1 MMTWKSLF
9 LRIAKTA
16 ALIVPALL
24 AVLALGFALL
34 QTDMGKNILVRLA
47 ATALSKE
54 ASRKV
59 ELRGLSGWIPFNF
72 QLQGLS
78 VSDEQGLWLNVDDVS
93 VRWSPF
99 ALLGGRLS
107 IHEMTAHRVE
117 LLRPPQDQ
125 KDPHTQ
131 PPALPEWPGVL
142 SKIQI
147 ERLAAER
154 IVLGPALA
162 GEPAVLSFEAK
173 IGAEPFP
180 AGEIQTLIRLEQIDR
195 PGASLRI
202 DALYKTKEQVLS
214 IDGRFEEG
222 RDGLAA
228 RLLGIE
234 GPLAIS
240 LSGGGPVRDLEAE
253 LRAQAG
259 GIGVMQSRILLQLR
273 EERRVLA
280 NGTVRLAPAFSPAQ
294 LPALKEVLPFSLS
307 VRLPESGPWLLD
319 RFSLEAGALSLD
331 LAAAL
336 NPEEQTLEGRYTVLC
351 HDLAS
356 LRSLAKTDLKGRVK
370 VHGQFSGPLYRP
382 QSTLLIEIAD
392 AQWNEAGASR
402 AEVSLDVALMEN
414 LGGPLFP
421 PFKISGRGEALD
433 LDVSGFLLERA
444 RAGLQAT
451 FTPNL
456 KQGDLSLDLFQ
467 AKEWIKARSGFS
479 LDGHLLHLSEISI
492 TGFESTLT
500 GRATLDLETPEAR
513 GEIRGS
519 LSDLSLLLALV
530 GQELHGSAKGEA
542 GFRLGPGDRDLALS
556 LEASSLESPFGA
568 ARGLQLK
575 TRLTGTA
582 DRMTGSVDLEIRDGR
597 SGDGS
602 IALLAFKAQ
611 GDTDLA
617 EFQLHAKGRYGQDFD
632 VKTSGAFTLSKE
644 VQRLALKHFQARY
657 GPEST
662 ALPLSLIK
670 PTEVIHAKGALRVEE
685 TSFTL
690 GTGSFRGAGTYA
702 ARHVNF
708 DLDFKDLPLKLLKVA
723 GAPGLRG
730 RASGSLALAGD
741 PRQPEATFELLAVNL
756 GLEEDYFPD
765 LPDPSLD
772 LKGSFSD
779 RQVKADLVFRGLTPD
794 PLKASVAFPLTLSLA
809 PFSLVTDSRGTM
821 EVDLHGEVPLPH
833 VASLL
838 SLDDQELG
846 GRVEADLRIAGPA
859 ASPRVTGKLRMIHGS
874 YENFRIGTILREATL
889 LVTAENGRLL
899 IQEARAS
906 DGEKGTVSL
915 NGWFELS
922 PDRDF
927 PFHMDI
933 ALRDATLIRHDSVTA
948 TMGGDLV
955 FAGNRQG
962 AILSGEVTL
971 YPLDVRI
978 PRRLPQG
985 IDDLEII
992 EIHEEKTQAPVAEAR
1007 KPAQDSFAGIRLT
1020 ILIPGRGRLSGRGLD
1035 SEWQGRLE
1043 IQGPTGDP
1051 SISGELSVVRG
1062 HFNFLGKR
1070 FNLTRGVV
1078 SFLGDV
1084 PPSPI
1089 LSVTAEA
1096 STKEMTAFLELSGK
1110 VDSPELSLTSQPPL
1124 PDDEILSR
1132 LLFGR
1137 TVTQITPLQAIQL
1150 ANALDVLAGR
1160 QGFDVI
1166 DHTRRML
1173 GLDFLEIRDLGVEL
1187 DEAALR
1193 AGKYLAENVYLE
1205 VEQGLGPESG
1215 RASLQWEI
1223 TPNITIQT
1231 EVGINAEAGAGIRWK
1246 WDY

>member
-1 MMTWKSLF
+1 VKRVTFIPMMTWKSLF

-34 QTDMGKNILVRLA
+34 QTDMGKNTLMRLA

-59 ELRGLSGWIPFNF
+59 ELRGLSGWIPFDF

-107 IHEMTAHRVE
+107 IHEMTARRVE
-117 LLRPPQDQ
+117 LLRTPQDQ
-125 KDPHTQ
+125 KEPRTK

-173 IGAEPFP
+173 IGAAPFP

-234 GPLAIS
+234 GPLAVS

-253 LRAQAG
+253 LRAQ
-259 GIGVMQSRILLQLR
+259 
-273 EERRVLA
+273 
-280 NGTVRLAPAFSPAQ
+280 
-294 LPALKEVLPFSLS
+294 
-307 VRLPESGPWLLD
+307 
-319 RFSLEAGALSLD
+319 AGALSLD

-356 LRSLAKTDLKGRVK
+356 LRSLAKADLKGRLK
-370 VHGQFSGPLYRP
+370 AHGQFSGPLYRP
-382 QSTLLIEIAD
+382 QSTHLIEIAD
-392 AQWNEAGASR
+392 AQWNDAGASR

-421 PFKISGRGEALD
+421 RFKISGRGEVQAFVFQGLEKFLETTLSWEFFLQGPEKDGLHLSRFVLRSGENVLRLSGTIDPFEAKGALDVAFESHRPASLFEKAGLNVPWIGPTLVHASLEGDGQALSLKTRLRAKSTLLPQDLPEFVLVPEKEISYGADLSLHGDKILRASRLWAASGGATVEGQGSFDLSRDTLAMSWNAAFPDPARFLSLPNLSSKGPLTWSATAEGALSSLKLSTHVEALD

-451 FTPNL
+451 FTPTL

-467 AKEWIKARSGFS
+467 AKKWIKARSGFS

-542 GFRLGPGDRDLALS
+542 AFRLGPGDRDLALS

-582 DRMTGSVDLEIRDGR
+582 DRMKGSVDLEIRDGR

-670 PTEVIHAKGALRVEE
+670 PTRVIYEKGALRVEE

-702 ARHVNF
+702 ARHVDF
-708 DLDFKDLPLKLLKVA
+708 DLDFKDLPLELLKVA

-730 RASGSLALAGD
+730 RASGTLALAGD
-741 PRQPEATFELLAVNL
+741 PQQPEATFELLAVNL

-794 PLKASVAFPLTLSLA
+794 PLKASVAFPS
-809 PFSLVTDSRGTM
+809 PFPLRPFHWSRIPG
-821 EVDLHGEVPLPH
+821 
-833 VASLL
+833 ARWRS
-838 SLDDQELG
+838 
-846 GRVEADLRIAGPA
+846 IF
-859 ASPRVTGKLRMIHGS
+859 TGK
-874 YENFRIGTILREATL
+874 
-889 LVTAENGRLL
+889 
-899 IQEARAS
+899 
-906 DGEKGTVSL
+906 
-915 NGWFELS
+915 
-922 PDRDF
+922 F
-927 PFHMDI
+927 PCPTWPLFS
-933 ALRDATLIRHDSVTA
+933 ALT
-948 TMGGDLV
+948 
-955 FAGNRQG
+955 
-962 AILSGEVTL
+962 
-971 YPLDVRI
+971 
-978 PRRLPQG
+978 
-985 IDDLEII
+985 
-992 EIHEEKTQAPVAEAR
+992 
-1007 KPAQDSFAGIRLT
+1007 
-1020 ILIPGRGRLSGRGLD
+1020 
-1035 SEWQGRLE
+1035 
-1043 IQGPTGDP
+1043 
-1051 SISGELSVVRG
+1051 
-1062 HFNFLGKR
+1062 
-1070 FNLTRGVV
+1070 
-1078 SFLGDV
+1078 
-1084 PPSPI
+1084 
-1089 LSVTAEA
+1089 
-1096 STKEMTAFLELSGK
+1096 TKS
-1110 VDSPELSLTSQPPL
+1110 
-1124 PDDEILSR
+1124 
-1132 LLFGR
+1132 
-1137 TVTQITPLQAIQL
+1137 
-1150 ANALDVLAGR
+1150 
-1160 QGFDVI
+1160 
-1166 DHTRRML
+1166 
-1173 GLDFLEIRDLGVEL
+1173 
-1187 DEAALR
+1187 
-1193 AGKYLAENVYLE
+1193 
-1205 VEQGLGPESG
+1205 
-1215 RASLQWEI
+1215 W
-1223 TPNITIQT
+1223 
-1231 EVGINAEAGAGIRWK
+1231 GAGWRRI
-1246 WDY
+1246 